1 MKIINARL
9 RRQEALF
16 TLDLQDGMI
25 HRITA
30 QAAMQTADAGDI
42 DARGRLA
49 IPPFVEPH
57 IHLDA
62 TLTAGEPEWNRS
74 GTLFEG
80 ITRWSQRKASITP
93 EDTRQRALK
102 TIGMLRDFGVQ
113 HVRTHVDVTD
123 PSLAALQALLAVK
136 QEAADLI
143 DLQIVAFPQEGIES
157 YPNGRE
163 LMTRAIEMGADV
175 VGGIPHYEN
184 TRDKGVSSVMFLM
197 DLAQR
202 YGRLVDVHCDEID
215 DPQSRFLEVLAEEA
229 RVRWQTFIAMTLA
242 YVTCYVCRLSFTVAK
257 SALVELGIT
266 PTELGMIGSTLFF
279 SYAIGK
285 LVNGF
290 IADHANVVRY
300 MSLGLLLSA
309 GMNLMMGMTTNA
321 LLLAIF
327 WGINGWAQSMGVG
340 PCAVSLARWYGVKER
355 GTFYG
360 IWSTAHNI
368 GEAVTYMVIAAV
380 IAGFG
385 WQMGY
390 LSTAA
395 LGAAGVVLLVL
406 FMHDSPQSSGFPS
419 INVIRDEPQEEV
431 EARGS
436 VFKNQLLALRNPALW
451 TLALASAFMYI
462 DRYAVN
468 SWGIFFLEQDKAYST
483 LEASGIIGVNAIAG
497 IAGTIIA
504 GMLSDRFFPRNRSVM
519 AGFISLLNTAGFAL
533 MLWSPHNYYT
543 DILAM
548 IIFGATI
555 GALTCFL
562 GGLIAVDIS
571 SRKAAGAALGTI
583 GIASYAGAGLGE
595 FLTGIIIDKTAI
607 LENGKTLYDFS
618 TLALFWVGTGLG
630 SALLCFTTAAIVAR
644 RHAVERQ
651 TSFSS

>member
-1 MKIINARL
+1 
-9 RRQEALF
+9 
-16 TLDLQDGMI
+16 
-25 HRITA
+25 
-30 QAAMQTADAGDI
+30 
-42 DARGRLA
+42 
-49 IPPFVEPH
+49 
-57 IHLDA
+57 
-62 TLTAGEPEWNRS
+62 
-74 GTLFEG
+74 
-80 ITRWSQRKASITP
+80 
-93 EDTRQRALK
+93 
-102 TIGMLRDFGVQ
+102 
-113 HVRTHVDVTD
+113 
-123 PSLAALQALLAVK
+123 
-136 QEAADLI
+136 
-143 DLQIVAFPQEGIES
+143 
-157 YPNGRE
+157 
-163 LMTRAIEMGADV
+163 
-175 VGGIPHYEN
+175 
-184 TRDKGVSSVMFLM
+184 
-197 DLAQR
+197 
-202 YGRLVDVHCDEID
+202 
-215 DPQSRFLEVLAEEA
+215 
-229 RVRWQTFIAMTLA
+229 
-242 YVTCYVCRLSFTVAK
+242 
-257 SALVELGIT
+257 
-266 PTELGMIGSTLFF
+266 
-279 SYAIGK
+279 
-285 LVNGF
+285 
-290 IADHANVVRY
+290 
-300 MSLGLLLSA
+300 
-309 GMNLMMGMTTNA
+309 
-321 LLLAIF
+321 
-327 WGINGWAQSMGVG
+327 MGVG

-571 SRKAAGAALGTI
+571 SRKAAGPRSAPS
-583 GIASYAGAGLGE
+583 ASPATPAP
-595 FLTGIIIDKTAI
+595 AW
-607 LENGKTLYDFS
+607 
-618 TLALFWVGTGLG
+618 A
-630 SALLCFTTAAIVAR
+630 
-644 RHAVERQ
+644 
-651 TSFSS
+651 SFSPGSLLIKQLSLRTAKRCMISARWRCSGWVPVWVPRYSVLPLPPSSPGAMPSNGRPRSPHNRLTN

>member
-1 MKIINARL
+1 
-9 RRQEALF
+9 
-16 TLDLQDGMI
+16 
-25 HRITA
+25 
-30 QAAMQTADAGDI
+30 
-42 DARGRLA
+42 
-49 IPPFVEPH
+49 
-57 IHLDA
+57 
-62 TLTAGEPEWNRS
+62 
-74 GTLFEG
+74 
-80 ITRWSQRKASITP
+80 
-93 EDTRQRALK
+93 
-102 TIGMLRDFGVQ
+102 
-113 HVRTHVDVTD
+113 
-123 PSLAALQALLAVK
+123 
-136 QEAADLI
+136 
-143 DLQIVAFPQEGIES
+143 
-157 YPNGRE
+157 
-163 LMTRAIEMGADV
+163 
-175 VGGIPHYEN
+175 
-184 TRDKGVSSVMFLM
+184 
-197 DLAQR
+197 
-202 YGRLVDVHCDEID
+202 
-215 DPQSRFLEVLAEEA
+215 
-229 RVRWQTFIAMTLA
+229 
-242 YVTCYVCRLSFTVAK
+242 
-257 SALVELGIT
+257 
-266 PTELGMIGSTLFF
+266 MIGSTLFF

-436 VFKNQLLALRNPALW
+436 VFKTSCWRCVTRRCGPSPSPPPLC
-451 TLALASAFMYI
+451 T
-462 DRYAVN
+462 
-468 SWGIFFLEQDKAYST
+468 ST
-483 LEASGIIGVNAIAG
+483 ATPSTPGGSSFWSRIKLIPPQASGIIGVNAIAG

-583 GIASYAGAGLGE
+583 GIASYAGAGTGE

>member
-1 MKIINARL
+1 MSGFFAFFR
-9 RRQEALF
+9 A
-16 TLDLQDGMI
+16 T
-25 HRITA
+25 
-30 QAAMQTADAGDI
+30 
-42 DARGRLA
+42 
-49 IPPFVEPH
+49 PPKAVAPFSE
-57 IHLDA
+57 
-62 TLTAGEPEWNRS
+62 
-74 GTLFEG
+74 
-80 ITRWSQRKASITP
+80 QR
-93 EDTRQRALK
+93 
-102 TIGMLRDFGVQ
+102 F
-113 HVRTHVDVTD
+113 
-123 PSLAALQALLAVK
+123 
-136 QEAADLI
+136 
-143 DLQIVAFPQEGIES
+143 
-157 YPNGRE
+157 
-163 LMTRAIEMGADV
+163 
-175 VGGIPHYEN
+175 
-184 TRDKGVSSVMFLM
+184 
-197 DLAQR
+197 
-202 YGRLVDVHCDEID
+202 
-215 DPQSRFLEVLAEEA
+215 RF
-229 RVRWQTFIAMTLA
+229 VRWQTFLAMTVA
-242 YVTCYVCRLSFTVAK
+242 YVTFYVCRLSFTVAK

-266 PTELGMIGSTLFF
+266 PTELGMIGSALFF

-309 GMNLMMGMTTNA
+309 GMNLLMGMTTNA

-340 PCAVSLARWYGVKER
+340 PCAVSLARWYGCKER
-355 GTFYG
+355 GTFYA

-368 GEAVTYMVIAAV
+368 GEAMTYMVIAAV

-395 LGAAGVVLLVL
+395 LGAAGVVLMLL
-406 FMHDSPQSSGFPS
+406 FMRDSPQSCGFPP
-419 INVIRDEPQEEV
+419 INIIRDEPQQEE
-431 EARGS
+431 AGGS
-436 VFKNQLLALRNPALW
+436 VFKNQLFAMRNPALW

-468 SWGIFFLEQDKAYST
+468 SWGIFFLQQDKAYST
-483 LEASGIIGVNAIAG
+483 IEASGIIGVNAIAG

-533 MLWSPHNYYT
+533 MLWSPHDYVT

-595 FLTGIIIDKTAI
+595 FLTGIIIDKTAVI
-607 LENGKTLYDFS
+607 ENGTTLYNFS
-618 TLALFWVGTGLG
+618 TLSQFWVATGLASALF
-630 SALLCFTTAAIVAR
+630 CFVTAAIVAR
-644 RHAVERQ
+644 RHAAEQ
-651 TSFSS
+651 QISLPS

>member
-1 MKIINARL
+1 MSGIIAFFRASPPKAGAAFD
-9 RRQEALF
+9 E
-16 TLDLQDGMI
+16 
-25 HRITA
+25 HRF
-30 QAAMQTADAGDI
+30 
-42 DARGRLA
+42 R
-49 IPPFVEPH
+49 
-57 IHLDA
+57 
-62 TLTAGEPEWNRS
+62 
-74 GTLFEG
+74 
-80 ITRWSQRKASITP
+80 
-93 EDTRQRALK
+93 
-102 TIGMLRDFGVQ
+102 
-113 HVRTHVDVTD
+113 
-123 PSLAALQALLAVK
+123 
-136 QEAADLI
+136 
-143 DLQIVAFPQEGIES
+143 
-157 YPNGRE
+157 
-163 LMTRAIEMGADV
+163 
-175 VGGIPHYEN
+175 
-184 TRDKGVSSVMFLM
+184 
-197 DLAQR
+197 
-202 YGRLVDVHCDEID
+202 
-215 DPQSRFLEVLAEEA
+215 

-242 YVTCYVCRLSFTVAK
+242 YVTFYVCRLSFTVAK

-300 MSLGLLLSA
+300 MSLVLLLSA

-497 IAGTIIA
+497 IAG
-504 GMLSDRFFPRNRSVM
+504 
-519 AGFISLLNTAGFAL
+519 
-533 MLWSPHNYYT
+533 
-543 DILAM
+543 
-548 IIFGATI
+548 ATI

>member
-1 MKIINARL
+1 MSGIIAFFRASPPKAGAAFD
-9 RRQEALF
+9 E
-16 TLDLQDGMI
+16 
-25 HRITA
+25 HRF
-30 QAAMQTADAGDI
+30 
-42 DARGRLA
+42 R
-49 IPPFVEPH
+49 
-57 IHLDA
+57 
-62 TLTAGEPEWNRS
+62 
-74 GTLFEG
+74 
-80 ITRWSQRKASITP
+80 
-93 EDTRQRALK
+93 
-102 TIGMLRDFGVQ
+102 
-113 HVRTHVDVTD
+113 
-123 PSLAALQALLAVK
+123 
-136 QEAADLI
+136 
-143 DLQIVAFPQEGIES
+143 
-157 YPNGRE
+157 
-163 LMTRAIEMGADV
+163 
-175 VGGIPHYEN
+175 
-184 TRDKGVSSVMFLM
+184 
-197 DLAQR
+197 
-202 YGRLVDVHCDEID
+202 
-215 DPQSRFLEVLAEEA
+215 

-242 YVTCYVCRLSFTVAK
+242 YVTFYVCRLSFTVAK

-497 IAGTIIA
+497 IA
-504 GMLSDRFFPRNRSVM
+504 
-519 AGFISLLNTAGFAL
+519 L

>member
-1 MKIINARL
+1 MSGFFAFFR
-9 RRQEALF
+9 A
-16 TLDLQDGMI
+16 T
-25 HRITA
+25 
-30 QAAMQTADAGDI
+30 
-42 DARGRLA
+42 
-49 IPPFVEPH
+49 PPKAVAPFSE
-57 IHLDA
+57 
-62 TLTAGEPEWNRS
+62 
-74 GTLFEG
+74 
-80 ITRWSQRKASITP
+80 QR
-93 EDTRQRALK
+93 
-102 TIGMLRDFGVQ
+102 F
-113 HVRTHVDVTD
+113 
-123 PSLAALQALLAVK
+123 
-136 QEAADLI
+136 
-143 DLQIVAFPQEGIES
+143 
-157 YPNGRE
+157 
-163 LMTRAIEMGADV
+163 
-175 VGGIPHYEN
+175 
-184 TRDKGVSSVMFLM
+184 
-197 DLAQR
+197 
-202 YGRLVDVHCDEID
+202 
-215 DPQSRFLEVLAEEA
+215 RF
-229 RVRWQTFIAMTLA
+229 VRWQTFLAMTVA
-242 YVTCYVCRLSFTVAK
+242 YVTFYVCRLSFTVAK

-266 PTELGMIGSTLFF
+266 PTELGMIGSALFF

-309 GMNLMMGMTTNA
+309 GMNLLMGMTTNA

-340 PCAVSLARWYGVKER
+340 PCAVSLARWYGCKER
-355 GTFYG
+355 GTFYA

-368 GEAVTYMVIAAV
+368 GEAMTYMVIAAV

-395 LGAAGVVLLVL
+395 LGAAGVVLMLL
-406 FMHDSPQSSGFPS
+406 FMRDSPQSCGFPP
-419 INVIRDEPQEEV
+419 INIIRDEPQQEE
-431 EARGS
+431 AGGS
-436 VFKNQLLALRNPALW
+436 VFKNQLFAMRNPALW

-468 SWGIFFLEQDKAYST
+468 SWGIFFLQQDKAYST
-483 LEASGIIGVNAIAG
+483 IEASGIIGVNAIAG

-533 MLWSPHNYYT
+533 MLWSPHGYVT

-595 FLTGIIIDKTAI
+595 FLTGIIIDKTAVI
-607 LENGKTLYDFS
+607 ENGTTLYNFS
-618 TLALFWVGTGLG
+618 TLSQFWVSTGLASALF
-630 SALLCFTTAAIVAR
+630 CFVTAAIVAR
-644 RHAVERQ
+644 RHAAEQQV
-651 TSFSS
+651 SLPS

>member
-1 MKIINARL
+1 MSGIIAFFRASPPKAGAAFD
-9 RRQEALF
+9 E
-16 TLDLQDGMI
+16 
-25 HRITA
+25 HRF
-30 QAAMQTADAGDI
+30 
-42 DARGRLA
+42 R
-49 IPPFVEPH
+49 
-57 IHLDA
+57 
-62 TLTAGEPEWNRS
+62 
-74 GTLFEG
+74 
-80 ITRWSQRKASITP
+80 
-93 EDTRQRALK
+93 
-102 TIGMLRDFGVQ
+102 
-113 HVRTHVDVTD
+113 
-123 PSLAALQALLAVK
+123 
-136 QEAADLI
+136 
-143 DLQIVAFPQEGIES
+143 
-157 YPNGRE
+157 
-163 LMTRAIEMGADV
+163 
-175 VGGIPHYEN
+175 
-184 TRDKGVSSVMFLM
+184 
-197 DLAQR
+197 
-202 YGRLVDVHCDEID
+202 
-215 DPQSRFLEVLAEEA
+215 

-242 YVTCYVCRLSFTVAK
+242 YVTFYVCRLSFTVAK

-497 IAGTIIA
+497 IAG
-504 GMLSDRFFPRNRSVM
+504 
-519 AGFISLLNTAGFAL
+519 AL

-630 SALLCFTTAAIVAR
+630 SALLCFTTAAIV
-644 RHAVERQ
+644 
-651 TSFSS
+651 

>member
-1 MKIINARL
+1 MSGFFAFFR
-9 RRQEALF
+9 A
-16 TLDLQDGMI
+16 T
-25 HRITA
+25 
-30 QAAMQTADAGDI
+30 
-42 DARGRLA
+42 
-49 IPPFVEPH
+49 PPKAVAPFSE
-57 IHLDA
+57 
-62 TLTAGEPEWNRS
+62 
-74 GTLFEG
+74 
-80 ITRWSQRKASITP
+80 QR
-93 EDTRQRALK
+93 
-102 TIGMLRDFGVQ
+102 F
-113 HVRTHVDVTD
+113 
-123 PSLAALQALLAVK
+123 
-136 QEAADLI
+136 
-143 DLQIVAFPQEGIES
+143 
-157 YPNGRE
+157 
-163 LMTRAIEMGADV
+163 
-175 VGGIPHYEN
+175 
-184 TRDKGVSSVMFLM
+184 
-197 DLAQR
+197 
-202 YGRLVDVHCDEID
+202 
-215 DPQSRFLEVLAEEA
+215 RF
-229 RVRWQTFIAMTLA
+229 VRWQTFLAMTVA
-242 YVTCYVCRLSFTVAK
+242 YVTFYVCRLSFTVAK

-266 PTELGMIGSTLFF
+266 PTELGMIGSALFF

-309 GMNLMMGMTTNA
+309 GMNMLMGMTTNA

-340 PCAVSLARWYGVKER
+340 PCAVSLARWYGCKER
-355 GTFYG
+355 GTFYA

-368 GEAVTYMVIAAV
+368 GEAMTYMVIAAV

-395 LGAAGVVLLVL
+395 LGAAGVVLMLL
-406 FMHDSPQSSGFPS
+406 FMRDSPQSCGFPP
-419 INVIRDEPQEEV
+419 INIIRDEPQQEE
-431 EARGS
+431 AGGS
-436 VFKNQLLALRNPALW
+436 VFKNQLFAMRNPALW

-468 SWGIFFLEQDKAYST
+468 SWGIFFLQQDKAYST
-483 LEASGIIGVNAIAG
+483 IEASGIIGVNAIAG

-533 MLWSPHNYYT
+533 MLWSPHGYVT

-595 FLTGIIIDKTAI
+595 FLTGIIIDKTAVI
-607 LENGKTLYDFS
+607 ENGTTLYNFS
-618 TLALFWVGTGLG
+618 TLSQFWVATGLASALF
-630 SALLCFTTAAIVAR
+630 CFVTAAIVAR
-644 RHAVERQ
+644 RHAAEQ
-651 TSFSS
+651 QISLPS

>member
-1 MKIINARL
+1 MSGFFAFFR
-9 RRQEALF
+9 A
-16 TLDLQDGMI
+16 T
-25 HRITA
+25 
-30 QAAMQTADAGDI
+30 
-42 DARGRLA
+42 
-49 IPPFVEPH
+49 PPKAVAPFSE
-57 IHLDA
+57 
-62 TLTAGEPEWNRS
+62 
-74 GTLFEG
+74 
-80 ITRWSQRKASITP
+80 QR
-93 EDTRQRALK
+93 
-102 TIGMLRDFGVQ
+102 F
-113 HVRTHVDVTD
+113 
-123 PSLAALQALLAVK
+123 
-136 QEAADLI
+136 
-143 DLQIVAFPQEGIES
+143 
-157 YPNGRE
+157 
-163 LMTRAIEMGADV
+163 
-175 VGGIPHYEN
+175 
-184 TRDKGVSSVMFLM
+184 
-197 DLAQR
+197 
-202 YGRLVDVHCDEID
+202 
-215 DPQSRFLEVLAEEA
+215 RF
-229 RVRWQTFIAMTLA
+229 VRWQTFLAMTVA
-242 YVTCYVCRLSFTVAK
+242 YVTFYVCRLSFTVAK

-266 PTELGMIGSTLFF
+266 STELGMIGSALFF

-309 GMNLMMGMTTNA
+309 GMNLLMGMTTNA

-340 PCAVSLARWYGVKER
+340 PCAVSLARWYGCKER
-355 GTFYG
+355 GTFYA

-368 GEAVTYMVIAAV
+368 GEAMTYMVIAAV

-395 LGAAGVVLLVL
+395 LGAAGVVLMLL
-406 FMHDSPQSSGFPS
+406 FMRDSPQSCGFPP
-419 INVIRDEPQEEV
+419 INIIRDEPQQEE
-431 EARGS
+431 AGGS
-436 VFKNQLLALRNPALW
+436 VFKNQLFAMRNPALW

-468 SWGIFFLEQDKAYST
+468 SWGIFFLQQDKAYST
-483 LEASGIIGVNAIAG
+483 IEASGIIGVNAIAG

-533 MLWSPHNYYT
+533 MLWSPHGYVT

-595 FLTGIIIDKTAI
+595 FLTGIIIDKTAVI
-607 LENGKTLYDFS
+607 ENGTTLYNFS
-618 TLALFWVGTGLG
+618 TLSQFWVATGLASALF
-630 SALLCFTTAAIVAR
+630 CFVTAAIVAR
-644 RHAVERQ
+644 RHAAEQQV
-651 TSFSS
+651 SLPS